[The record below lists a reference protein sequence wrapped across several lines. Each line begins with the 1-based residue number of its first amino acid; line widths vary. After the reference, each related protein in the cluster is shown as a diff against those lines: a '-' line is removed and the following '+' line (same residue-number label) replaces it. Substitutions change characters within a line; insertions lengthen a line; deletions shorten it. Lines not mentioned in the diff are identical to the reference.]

1 MRRVSRALVLT
12 AAAFAVVGTGAGV
25 AAAES
30 ASDDA
35 SIMCTLKVDQ
45 PNSSNDAEVGRSGCG
60 NTLDGKGQIL
70 EDRNNWPD
78 DAVGTTEGS
87 GWGVKWV
94 YGSCGNGDG
103 MYYSQFESGSGANAQ
118 SSRVRRC

>member
-35 SIMCTLKVDQ
+35 SIMCSLLVEV
-45 PNSSNDAEVGRSGCG
+45 PNSANDAKVGRSGCG
-60 NTLDGKGQIL
+60 NTLDGKGTVN
-70 EDRNNWPD
+70 EDRFGPD
-78 DAVGTTEGS
+78 DAVGTVEGS
-87 GWGVKWV
+87 GWGVKTV
-94 YGSCGNGDG
+94 DGSCGNGVGD
-103 MYYSQFESGSGANAQ
+103 YYSRFESGSGAHAE
-118 SSRVRRC
+118 SSRTRRC